1 MPTLHWLTRE
11 EDIGAAGRAP
21 YRLLE
26 EAPGLSAGEAEAE
39 NMLIQGDNLEALKA
53 LLPFY
58 AGRVKCV
65 YIDPPYNTRSAFA
78 HYDDNLEHATW
89 LSLMWP
95 RLELLRDLL
104 AEDGSIWVSI
114 DDHEAHYLKVVMD
127 EVFGRDN
134 FIVRAAAGDFA
145 GPLTIYAART
155 MLGSA
160 ALKAERLAFKQTPYD
175 VAARA

>member
-11 EDIGAAGRAP
+11 EDVGAAGRVP
-21 YRLLE
+21 YRL
-26 EAPGLSAGEAEAE
+26 
-39 NMLIQGDNLEALKA
+39 Q
-53 LLPFY
+53 
-58 AGRVKCV
+58 
-65 YIDPPYNTRSAFA
+65 
-78 HYDDNLEHATW
+78 
-89 LSLMWP
+89 
-95 RLELLRDLL
+95 LLRDLL

-134 FIVRAAAGDFA
+134 FIVRAAAGGFA